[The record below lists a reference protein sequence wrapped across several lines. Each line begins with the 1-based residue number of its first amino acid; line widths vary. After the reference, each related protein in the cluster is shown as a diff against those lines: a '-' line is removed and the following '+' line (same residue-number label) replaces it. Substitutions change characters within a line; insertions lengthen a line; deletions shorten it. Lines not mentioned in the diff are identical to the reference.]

1 MMNSDITTKSAYK
14 LLQQLE
20 SDPQLQSVEDTS
32 ILKDEQYPVSFEPS
46 IINLRDN
53 IPLTSAVMIL
63 RWNEATDSSNLT
75 KDQLQRMKTQRQ
87 KTIRNLSLN
96 PTVDN
101 PWDKI
106 KFNFWKD
113 RVTNICLGAA
123 QAAFQTHDDTST
135 LKFLFTASDKSNT
148 VVQRADQRNVQGML
162 LFHPIL
168 LKAPW
173 EVSSSL
179 DVDIDLL
186 IQEKSPLVHARANSM
201 GPWLAYE
208 LQLQQNARQQIL
220 SMESSLKLLLARIQK
235 FTSHTFHVFLRDLVP
250 GAKLGRSLLFTRVV
264 EYRNQ
269 YLARNRTAV
278 TAKEYSALDTLSFIE
293 SNYVQDNENSVH
305 IAWTAILLH
314 TREVLLP
321 LYQWQT
327 SFDPLTRKYEQAK
340 GKTLNKPEFRKIKCL
355 IAKQITDE
363 EKIILAGIDSSF
375 TLENVDKGAYVLR
388 NFQDNLASNASRFQS
403 KKYTPDARILTYLR
417 VRAKEFNVPLPLFM
431 RKRVVDKG
439 KGPSNPKRS
448 RSSTPLPKTQH
459 RSYNRPQTNM
469 VSLLA
474 QTPKGKGI
482 GKGKTMTKG
491 ARSGVPST
499 VSESSSTT
507 PSSTPWSP
515 AVNTGSKGTT
525 SSSFKGKG
533 KQKGKSLK
541 GKSSRTLQGSASPQI
556 ICTFCHLHGHT
567 ERNCRKKNALHHSN
581 SYQQARSQFNH
592 RQQLVMDQL
601 ENSLF
606 APNVC
611 SWCLQTNCTTTTCY
625 PPDDPEFYSETTHLF
640 QTTLLPFVQNAKLG
654 LAVDNAAPL
663 MPQHLAFDG
672 ADWGQADSQVHAFD
686 MDDHD
691 YSDPTTESTW
701 DELAEY
707 HSGDVYDHYIAPT
720 QSIEDQF
727 DYDHDHSQDP
737 DEYNADDSLHQDA
750 LIYENHNDGG
760 AIADEEPFE
769 DDQQ

>member
-1 MMNSDITTKSAYK
+1 MMNADITTKSVYK

-20 SDPQLQSVEDTS
+20 SDPQLQSIEDTS

-46 IINLRDN
+46 IINLKDN

-63 RWNEATDSSNLT
+63 RWNEATDASNLT
-75 KDQLQRMKTQRQ
+75 KDQLQRMKIQRQ

-168 LKAPW
+168 LKSPW
-173 EVSSSL
+173 EVSSSI
-179 DVDIDLL
+179 DADIDLL
-186 IQEKSPLVHARANSM
+186 IQEKSPLVHAKANSM

-235 FTSHTFHVFLRDLVP
+235 FTSHTFHVFLRDLIP

-264 EYRNQ
+264 EHRNQ
-269 YLARNRTAV
+269 YLAKNRTTQA
-278 TAKEYSALDTLSFIE
+278 AKEYSALDTISFIE
-293 SNYVQDNENSVH
+293 ANYVQNNENSVH

-340 GKTLNKPEFRKIKCL
+340 GKSLNKTEFRKIKCL

-375 TLENVDKGAYVLR
+375 TIDNVDKGAYVLR
-388 NFQDNLASNASRFQS
+388 TFQDKLASNASRFQS
-403 KKYTPDARILTYLR
+403 KKYTPDTRILTYLR
-417 VRAKEFNVPLPLFM
+417 VRSKEFNVPLPIFM
-431 RKRVVDKG
+431 KKRSVDKG
-439 KGPSNPKRS
+439 KGSSNPKRPRPS
-448 RSSTPLPKTQH
+448 TQPARSQP
-459 RSYNRPQTNM
+459 RSYHQSQPNM
-469 VSLLA
+469 VSLLT
-474 QTPKGKGI
+474 QNPKGKGS
-482 GKGKTMTKG
+482 GKGKIMNKG
-491 ARSGVPST
+491 KRSGIPST
-499 VSESSSTT
+499 VSESSS
-507 PSSTPWSP
+507 SSPISNTWSP
-515 AVNTGSKGTT
+515 ASTPGGLST
-525 SSSFKGKG
+525 SPSPFKGKG

-541 GKSSRTLQGSASPQI
+541 GKTSRPLNSGASSPIT
-556 ICTFCHLHGHT
+556 CNFCHLHGHT

-581 SYQQARSQFNH
+581 SYQQARSQFNS

-611 SWCLQTNCTTTTCY
+611 SWCLQPNCNTANCY
-625 PPDDPEFYSETTHLF
+625 PPEDPEFYTETTHLF
-640 QTTLLPFVQNAKLG
+640 QSTLLPYVQNAKLG

-663 MPQHLAFDG
+663 MPQHLAFEG
-672 ADWGQADSQVHAFD
+672 ADWGQTDTQVQAFD
-686 MDDHD
+686 TDDYDHP
-691 YSDPTTESTW
+691 DPTTESTW
-701 DELAEY
+701 DELLEY
-707 HSGDVYDHYIAPT
+707 HSGDLYDHYVAPN
-720 QSIEDQF
+720 QMIEDQF
-727 DYDHDHSQDP
+727 DYDQEHSDNQE
-737 DEYNADDSLHQDA
+737 EYHTEDSLQQDT
-750 LIYENHNDGG
+750 LMYENHDAEDISGN
-760 AIADEEPFE
+760 EEPFE
-769 DDQQ
+769 DDLQ